1 MSESE
6 GRRVGRVQDEE
17 LSFRRLVVKP
27 LIFAKSKQ
35 MCLSILECPHLCAA
49 RVQRIAQT
57 CAARVQRIARHLRCP
72 SPADCP
78 TPALPESSG
87 LPDPCAARVQRIA
100 RHLRCP
106 SQAECP
112 KPVLPD
118 TGGLQTSRLP
128 DPCAA
133 QSNLAMFIIGL
144 CPTPLVSRQVLHC
157 QTLAALHWWQRW
169 DRLLLKGGV
178 LYRKFETDAGD
189 SELHQLVVPKE
200 IQEEILDKSH
210 NHRLSGHFMAKKTL
224 KRIREL
230 YYWSGYR
237 GHVEKW
243 CKSCDACASRKGP
256 RKKANA
262 SLKQYGTGHV
272 LQRCAMDIMGPLPV
286 SSRVIGTSLS

>member
-49 RVQRIAQT
+49 RVQRIA
-57 CAARVQRIARHLRCP
+57 RHLRCP

-87 LPDPCAARVQRIA
+87 LPDPCAARVQRIARPLRCPIQRIA

-133 QSNLAMFIIGL
+133 QSNLPCLSLGCARPQCVILGKCKYCII
-144 CPTPLVSRQVLHC
+144 
-157 QTLAALHWWQRW
+157 
-169 DRLLLKGGV
+169 
-178 LYRKFETDAGD
+178 
-189 SELHQLVVPKE
+189 
-200 IQEEILDKSH
+200 
-210 NHRLSGHFMAKKTL
+210 
-224 KRIREL
+224 
-230 YYWSGYR
+230 
-237 GHVEKW
+237 
-243 CKSCDACASRKGP
+243 
-256 RKKANA
+256 
-262 SLKQYGTGHV
+262 
-272 LQRCAMDIMGPLPV
+272 RC
-286 SSRVIGTSLS
+286 RCRTR